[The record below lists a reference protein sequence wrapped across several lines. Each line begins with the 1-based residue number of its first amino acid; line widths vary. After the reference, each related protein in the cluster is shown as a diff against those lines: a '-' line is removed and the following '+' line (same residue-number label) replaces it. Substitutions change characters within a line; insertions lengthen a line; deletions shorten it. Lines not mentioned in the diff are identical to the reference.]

1 MSIKLKKIRR
11 SNRTRFK
18 LRKSGNL
25 RLSLFRSSKFIYAQL
40 IDDSSSKTII
50 SSSSN
55 QKQFKDIKCK
65 PKEMAFKI
73 GEDIGAKISDKQ
85 LKNKISLDRGSYLF
99 HGRIKEFTLGVKSKG
114 VNI

>member
-1 MSIKLKKIRR
+1 M
-11 SNRTRFK
+11 
-18 LRKSGNL
+18 
-25 RLSLFRSSKFIYAQL
+25 

-85 LKNKISLDRGSYLF
+85 IKNKISLDRGSYLF

-114 VNI
+114 VKI